1 MRISALVVLAAMVL
15 GACSS
20 DDASQNTE
28 IVKVSDSQERSTP
41 LRRDSRKR
49 LVDGRTMDIE
59 EIMALAEDFSE
70 KMEGITLVEA
80 KECRILLYSMSG
92 HFDDEREDG
101 FDGDFRAGDRSE
113 AFAQKLAFLYFGFDR
128 AVKRLEIEQA
138 IANLGN
144 APESIKK
151 QVIREGIEHSTAE
164 NLIWC
169 DYESLQS
176 EDMDTI
182 SYKNFCAHYDDIN
195 ERRRV
200 HTIWKSFHKYCFRLE
215 SSYLKDGVIDPEIYA
230 ESVLR

>member
-1 MRISALVVLAAMVL
+1 MRISALVVSAAMVL
-15 GACSS
+15 GGCSS
-20 DDASQNTE
+20 DDASQNSE

-70 KMEGITLVEA
+70 KMDGITLVEA

-200 HTIWKSFHKYCFRLE
+200 HIIWKNFHKYCFRLE